1 MYSYFLYSTRRRRN
15 RWSQAAV
22 DALIK
27 GVNKYGAGK
36 WKLITYEEYSHVFPT
51 ENNVAIKDKWR
62 NLIKYG
68 HKRIGPIIIERDRN
82 PKLMKTEMHL

>member
-1 MYSYFLYSTRRRRN
+1 MYSYLLYSTRRRRN

-27 GVNKYGAGK
+27 GVNKYGEGK

-51 ENNVAIKDKWR
+51 KDNVAIKDKWR

-68 HKRIGPIIIERDRN
+68 HVLFNGREWV
-82 PKLMKTEMHL
+82 HSA